1 MGAHEGDGDVSA
13 QVRKLPPAWCKLP
26 FSGNLCHPES
36 VFFNRLLAGAR
47 RTIPPAEVGSAG
59 DRENAYERAG
69 ELSPAPKPLGRDPC
83 AIR

>member
-36 VFFNRLLAGAR
+36 VFFNRLLAGQGQEHGSGR
-47 RTIPPAEVGSAG
+47 PATGKTPMKG
-59 DRENAYERAG
+59 PEN
-69 ELSPAPKPLGRDPC
+69 
-83 AIR
+83 